1 MNAFQP
7 DLDYIVDQI
16 ADAYVAVIT
25 ALEADNMPLAVFW
38 QDQLELMTAGLDHYL
53 SQNRQ

>member
-1 MNAFQP
+1 MPAFTP